1 MSESNTPAKRTRS
14 KSTTAESP
22 ASRTRSAKA
31 YLSQKDQEHEAAAP
45 PQKKKRA
52 SSSISIAPSTKF
64 VQDDKSEGTEEPL
77 TQPPNEIVNIDAEDK
92 RDTSEKREE
101 KMGSSSINVA
111 AASSEEEANST

>member
-22 ASRTRSAKA
+22 SSRTRSKE
-31 YLSQKDQEHEAAAP
+31 QEHKAAAP

-52 SSSISIAPSTKF
+52 SSLISISPSTKF
-64 VQDDKSEGTEEPL
+64 VQVDKSDGTEEPL
-77 TQPPNEIVNIDAEDK
+77 TQPPNA
-92 RDTSEKREE
+92 SEEREE

-111 AASSEEEANST
+111 AASQWKKLIQQCNFLRTVQKIRTTIAMR